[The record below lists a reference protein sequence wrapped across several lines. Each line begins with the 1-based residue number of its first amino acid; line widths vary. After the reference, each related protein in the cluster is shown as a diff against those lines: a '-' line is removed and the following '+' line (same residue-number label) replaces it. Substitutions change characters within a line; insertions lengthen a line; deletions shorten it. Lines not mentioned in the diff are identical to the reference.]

1 MNHTKKLVIIPYE
14 KYIRLTS
21 GDDLQENSTT
31 TEITSRKTLSMD
43 DVEKDNADVKQLS
56 TEQVGAGGELVKE
69 KENEEEFDVKTV
81 SETGEQYTKDKT
93 NRQVGTSSN
102 ESDNMDINNTKDVTM
117 IEDKRFQIPPPGL
130 PRRSKRKKTMVVSKR
145 KWMSY

>member
-102 ESDNMDINNTKDVTM
+102 ESDNMDINNT
-117 IEDKRFQIPPPGL
+117 
-130 PRRSKRKKTMVVSKR
+130 
-145 KWMSY
+145 